1 MSSKKGKHKKKLSG
15 KAVTCVA
22 LSIVIGVGAGW
33 MTWKYMDQ
41 SREVSGTETEQVQT
55 TGDNVIYEG
64 KTYEYNKNL
73 TNILFMGI
81 DKEAQVLT
89 EDIPGTAGQAD
100 CIMILSLDQSDKTCR
115 VLQISRDSM
124 TGIDI
129 YDSSGNYYTSI
140 DAQLA
145 TQYAYGTGGENSC
158 WAMKKT
164 VKELLY
170 GLPIEGF
177 FSMSIEGIGTFNDA
191 LGGVT
196 LTVPE
201 DYTNIDPAFEQG
213 AEITLSGSQAEKYVR
228 SRDTNVEGSNNERME
243 RQVQFVSAL
252 FSQLKEMETA
262 SQISYESL
270 YQTMEPYLVTDLS
283 VEQIKAMASYT
294 YLSDETEYVP
304 GKVVPGEKN
313 EEFHVDEDALQKLV
327 LKMFYKE
334 IK

>member
-22 LSIVIGVGAGW
+22 LSVVIGVGAGW

-170 GLPIEGF
+170 NLPIDGY

-196 LTVPE
+196 LTVPQ
-201 DYTNIDPAFEQG
+201 DYTEIDSAFTQG
-213 AEITLSGSQAEKYVR
+213 AELTLTGAQAEKYVR
-228 SRDTNVEGSNNERME
+228 SRDTNIEGSNNGRME

-252 FSQLKEMETA
+252 FSQWKEMQQA
-262 SQISYESL
+262 GQISYESL

-283 VEQIKAMASYT
+283 ADQIRAMVSYT
-294 YLSDETEYVP
+294 YLPDETEYVP
-304 GKVVPGEKN
+304 GEVVPGEKN
-313 EEFHVDEDALQKLV
+313 EEFHVDDDALQKLV
-327 LKMFYKE
+327 LKLFYKE

>member
-1 MSSKKGKHKKKLSG
+1 
-15 KAVTCVA
+15 
-22 LSIVIGVGAGW
+22 
-33 MTWKYMDQ
+33 
-41 SREVSGTETEQVQT
+41 
-55 TGDNVIYEG
+55 
-64 KTYEYNKNL
+64 
-73 TNILFMGI
+73 
-81 DKEAQVLT
+81 
-89 EDIPGTAGQAD
+89 
-100 CIMILSLDQSDKTCR
+100 
-115 VLQISRDSM
+115 
-124 TGIDI
+124 
-129 YDSSGNYYTSI
+129 
-140 DAQLA
+140 
-145 TQYAYGTGGENSC
+145 
-158 WAMKKT
+158 MKKT

-228 SRDTNVEGSNNERME
+228 SRDTNVEGSNNGRME